1 MSEQAERWEG
11 ARKGAGGPEPASADA
26 QTPSAQAQ
34 APSPFKSPQAALR
47 GWIVLLASV
56 SALAGFAAGL
66 LVAMQFG
73 PDPEPT
79 GAFARYRE
87 AIVQEFDL
95 SPERERVLASVLDE
109 YARQL
114 EDLQARGLRPLGDE
128 QAKRGLRIHEMIR
141 DRIIPSDQRDRF
153 LELSS
158 LEASPF

>member
-1 MSEQAERWEG
+1 MSELAELREG
-11 ARKGAGGPEPASADA
+11 AGENLSELKRLGAGSPV
-26 QTPSAQAQ
+26 PS
-34 APSPFKSPQAALR
+34 SSSSSLR
-47 GWIVLLASV
+47 AWIVLLAGV

-66 LVAMQFG
+66 LVATQLG
-73 PDPEPT
+73 PDPEPQ

-109 YARQL
+109 YERQL

-128 QAKRGLRIHEMIR
+128 QAARGRRIHEMIR

-158 LEASPF
+158 LETSPF